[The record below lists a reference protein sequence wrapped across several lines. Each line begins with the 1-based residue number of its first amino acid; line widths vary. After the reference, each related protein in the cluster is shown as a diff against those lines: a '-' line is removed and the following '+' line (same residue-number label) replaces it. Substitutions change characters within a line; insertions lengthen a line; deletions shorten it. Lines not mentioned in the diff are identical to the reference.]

1 MNSSV
6 DDYEFERVSNFEFE
20 RVLEEFGPALRRL
33 AGSYESDSGRRDDL
47 VQEIA
52 IALWRAL
59 PKFRRES
66 SMRTFVFRIA
76 HNRALTHV
84 WRRGRVPSAE
94 VSEAEQL
101 PDPAA
106 NPESQLARG
115 QRRERLDAAI
125 RALPIV
131 HRQVL
136 TLALEDLTHA
146 EIGSVLGLRE
156 NAVAVRLTRAR
167 QALREALGV
176 SA

>member
-1 MNSSV
+1 MG
-6 DDYEFERVSNFEFE
+6 DDHEFERVDDLEFE

-33 AGSYESDSGRRDDL
+33 AGSYESNSSRRDDL

-59 PKFRRES
+59 PRFRGES

-94 VSEAEQL
+94 VSEAEHVT
-101 PDPAA
+101 DPAES
-106 NPESQLARG
+106 PESQLARG

-136 TLALEDLTHA
+136 TLALEDLSHA

-167 QALREALGV
+167 QALRAALGV